1 MDFITD
7 LVQIEFF
14 GTTLTYTSED
24 LNIFRVQKGIS
35 FLLVL
40 LYYREN

>member
-7 LVQIEFF
+7 LVEIAFF
-14 GTTLTYTSED
+14 GTKLTYTNED
-24 LNIFRVQKGIS
+24 LNIFRVKKGIS